1 MVNRNRW
8 RLSHLPVRNCYPE
21 FRVEMDEKLPIRSS
35 PANGKAQLRMAQA
48 IEGDVL
54 TTTLVQQRAI
64 AAILR
69 ATDDILGSH
78 IKKAKQGSYQH
89 AKFLFDFAGLPSA
102 QTQSAPEQESL
113 ASILLKRLEVDDA
126 G

>member
-1 MVNRNRW
+1 
-8 RLSHLPVRNCYPE
+8 
-21 FRVEMDEKLPIRSS
+21 MDEKLPIRSS

-69 ATDDILGSH
+69 ATDDILESH
-78 IKKAKQGSYQH
+78 IKNAKQGSYQH